1 VAKVSV
7 TINNRKYQIACE
19 DGQEAHLSRL
29 GAYVDRRIS
38 ELVASIGQV
47 GDSQLLVMAS
57 LLIADELSDA
67 YSEVEGLRP
76 GDQAAPVRIGVDES
90 VDESVGESY
99 GESFENLAARIEDV
113 AARMK
118 QA

>member
-1 VAKVSV
+1 MAKVSV
-7 TINNRKYQIACE
+7 TINGRKYQIACE

-67 YSEVEGLRP
+67 YSEVEGLR
-76 GDQAAPVRIGVDES
+76 A
-90 VDESVGESY
+90 GESGAAQQIEADEML
-99 GESFENLAARIEDV
+99 GESFEMLAARMENI

>member
-1 VAKVSV
+1 MAKVSV
-7 TINNRKYQIACE
+7 TINGRKYQIACE

-38 ELVASIGQV
+38 ELVASVGQV

-67 YSEVEGLRP
+67 YSEVEGLRS
-76 GDQAAPVRIGVDES
+76 GEESGAARIAAAETL
-90 VDESVGESY
+90 